1 MTNLV
6 QFILGALFGLI
17 LFKGEVASQLK
28 IRAMFHF
35 EEPDLYLII
44 GSAVLVGA
52 VSLQLLK
59 RIEKRLSLRTPIS
72 YPKKEMSKGVVIGGF
87 CFGMGWYITGAC
99 PGPIAV
105 QIGSGAW
112 PAVATFVGALLGT
125 YLYARLKPKL
135 PH

>member
-1 MTNLV
+1 MNFV
-6 QFILGALFGLI
+6 QFLLGGLFGLL
-17 LFKGEVASQLK
+17 LFKGGAASQLK

-35 EEPDLYLII
+35 KEPDLYLII
-44 GSAVLVGA
+44 GSAVLVGV

-59 RIEKRLSLRTPIS
+59 FVEKRIPPKIPFE
-72 YPKKEMSKGVVIGGF
+72 YPKKEMSKGVIIGGF

-105 QIGSGAW
+105 QVGGGAW
-112 PAVATFVGALLGT
+112 PALGTLAGAILGT
-125 YLYARLKPKL
+125 YLYARIRSKL